1 MWKQMDGLDRFG
13 LIVGIFLVLRAIAV
27 LIVMLTFDLSQDVFS
42 GLSILF
48 VVWGMS
54 GPVWLYLA
62 CKETFMKIGI
72 VERIMERR
80 RIAAAAELAERYRGM
95 DLMSSPEA
103 VALPVPVYRCSGCG
117 SAYVRNTAD
126 RMYWVDEQPL
136 LSAGWHCEDCVDKLQ
151 DKPRYE
157 RLNMEIFLIM
167 LDGDLGADKPAC
179 S

>member
-1 MWKQMDGLDRFG
+1 MWKQMDGPDRFG
-13 LIVGIFLVLRAIAV
+13 LIVGTSYVLGATAL
-27 LIVMLTFDLSQDVFS
+27 LIVTLTFDLPHDTVNSLLVLCVVL
-42 GLSILF
+42 GLC
-48 VVWGMS
+48 
-54 GPVWLYLA
+54 GPFMLWKV
-62 CKETFMKIGI
+62 CKERYMKIGV

-117 SAYVRNTAD
+117 SAYPRHTAD

-151 DKPRYE
+151 DKPRHE

-167 LDGDLGADKPAC
+167 LDGDLGTD
-179 S
+179 

>member
-1 MWKQMDGLDRFG
+1 MWKQMDGFERFI
-13 LIVGIFLVLRAIAV
+13 LIVGTSYVLGAIAV
-27 LIVMLTFDLSQDVFS
+27 LIVMLTFDLEPIVFYPLLMFCVAL
-42 GLSILF
+42 GLE
-48 VVWGMS
+48 
-54 GPVWLYLA
+54 GPFLLYLA
-62 CKETFMKIGI
+62 CKETFMKIGV

-117 SAYVRNTAD
+117 SAYVRNMAD

-167 LDGDLGADKPAC
+167 LDGDLGAD
-179 S
+179 

>member
-1 MWKQMDGLDRFG
+1 MWKQMDGFERFG
-13 LIVGIFLVLRAIAV
+13 FILGTFCILGAIAA
-27 LIVMLTFDLSQDVFS
+27 LIVMLTLDLEPIVFYPLLTFCVVL
-42 GLSILF
+42 GLE
-48 VVWGMS
+48 
-54 GPVWLYLA
+54 GPFLLWLV
-62 CKETFMKIGI
+62 CKEAFMKIGV

-80 RIAAAAELAERYRGM
+80 RIAAAADLAERYRGM

-103 VALPVPVYRCSGCG
+103 VALPVPIYQCSGCG
-117 SAYVRNTAD
+117 SAYARHTAD

-167 LDGDLGADKPAC
+167 LDGDLGAD
-179 S
+179 

>member
-1 MWKQMDGLDRFG
+1 MWKQMDGFERFVFIMG
-13 LIVGIFLVLRAIAV
+13 TSFVLGAIAV
-27 LIVMLTFDLSQDVFS
+27 LTVMLTFDLEPIVFYPLLTFCVVL
-42 GLSILF
+42 GLEGSFLL
-48 VVWGMS
+48 W
-54 GPVWLYLA
+54 LA
-62 CKETFMKIGI
+62 CKEGYMKIGV

-80 RIAAAAELAERYRGM
+80 RIAAAAELAERYRGI

-117 SAYVRNTAD
+117 SAYPRHTAD

-151 DKPRYE
+151 DKPRQD

-167 LDGDLGADKPAC
+167 LDGDLGTD
-179 S
+179 

>member
-1 MWKQMDGLDRFG
+1 MWKQMDGFER
-13 LIVGIFLVLRAIAV
+13 LVFILGTSYVLGAIAV
-27 LIVMLTFDLSQDVFS
+27 LIVMLTFDLSQDAFYQLLMLCVVL
-42 GLSILF
+42 GL
-48 VVWGMS
+48 G
-54 GPVWLYLA
+54 GPFMLWLIG
-62 CKETFMKIGI
+62 KETFMKIGV

-117 SAYVRNTAD
+117 SAYVRDMAD

-167 LDGDLGADKPAC
+167 LDGDLGAD
-179 S
+179 

>member
-1 MWKQMDGLDRFG
+1 MWEQINGFERLVF
-13 LIVGIFLVLRAIAV
+13 IVGTSYVLGTIAV
-27 LIVMLTFDLSQDVFS
+27 LIVMLTFDLAPIVFYPS
-42 GLSILF
+42 LILCVVLGL
-48 VVWGMS
+48 G
-54 GPVWLYLA
+54 GPFLLWLLR
-62 CKETFMKIGI
+62 KETFMKIGV

-80 RIAAAAELAERYRGM
+80 RIAAAELAERYRGM

-103 VALPVPVYRCSGCG
+103 VALPVPIYRCAGCG
-117 SAYVRNTAD
+117 SAYARHTAD

-167 LDGDLGADKPAC
+167 LDGDLGAD
-179 S
+179 